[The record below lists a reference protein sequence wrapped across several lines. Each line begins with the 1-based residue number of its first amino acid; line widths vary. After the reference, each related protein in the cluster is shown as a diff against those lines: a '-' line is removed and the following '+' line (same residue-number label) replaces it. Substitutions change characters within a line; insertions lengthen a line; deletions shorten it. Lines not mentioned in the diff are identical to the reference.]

1 MGRTR
6 PGARAAGL
14 VAVIYARVSE
24 DDRRER
30 RSVGEQE
37 EECRNEATEE
47 GWTVAKAFVDNDRSA
62 SRHAR
67 KARESYARLLSY
79 LETEK
84 VDILILWESSRGGR
98 ELEAWA
104 SLLNLCRRRGISIHV
119 VTHHHTY
126 DLDVSRDWRTL
137 AEDGVDS
144 AYESEKT
151 RDRILRSVRAKA
163 KTGQPHGKLLYG
175 YRRTYDD
182 RGNFIAQVIN
192 EETAAIV
199 REAARRVSEGEATR
213 SIALDFNKRG
223 IPSAREGEHGWSLSQ
238 IKRMVINPGYIGQ
251 RVHRGQV
258 VGPAQWPAILDEKV
272 YAVCVARL
280 TDEKRKTCRDVS
292 LKYLLSGIVRCGV
305 CGGRMR
311 AQKNRTHIG
320 YICHSRFCV
329 SIRHERLDDFIK
341 AMFFERLSRP
351 DAAELLAPP
360 QSDDEKAIAEQ
371 EADELK
377 ARLEGFYAQ
386 AAMGKISPVG
396 MASIESELLPEIE
409 KAEWRARAV
418 HVPPLL
424 QRLIGPGIEK
434 RWEGLTIAQQREAV
448 SLVMEIRLGKTYSGA
463 RTFDPYRLAD
473 SRWSGDSKTW
483 GEHWAD
489 SGLTWAAPRQRKP
502 SSAPAAP

>member
-1 MGRTR
+1 M
-6 PGARAAGL
+6 
-14 VAVIYARVSE
+14 AVIYARVSE

-47 GWTVAKAFVDNDRSA
+47 GWTVAEAFVDNDRSA

-79 LETEK
+79 LETEQ
-84 VDILILWESSRGGR
+84 VDILVLWESSRGGR

-119 VTHHHTY
+119 VSHHRTY
-126 DLDVSRDWRTL
+126 DMNVSRDWLTL

-182 RGNFIAQVIN
+182 RGNFVAQVIN

-199 REAARRVSEGEATR
+199 REAAHRVSEGESTR
-213 SIALDFNKRG
+213 SIAVDFNKRG

-251 RVHRGQV
+251 RVHRGQI
-258 VGPAQWPAILDEKV
+258 VGPAQWPAILDEKI
-272 YAVCVARL
+272 YTVCVARL
-280 TDEKRKTCRDVS
+280 TDEKRKTMRDTS
-292 LKYLLSGIVRCGV
+292 LKYLLSGIAHCGV
-305 CGGRMR
+305 CGSRMR
-311 AQKNRTHIG
+311 VQKNRTHMA
-320 YICHSRFCV
+320 YICYGNFCA
-329 SIRHERLDDFIK
+329 SIRYEKLDDFIT
-341 AMFFERLSRP
+341 AMLFERLRRP
-351 DAAELLAPP
+351 DALALLAPP
-360 QSDDEKAIAEQ
+360 QTDNEREMAEQ
-371 EADELK
+371 EVKELK
-377 ARLEGFYAQ
+377 ARLATFYAQ
-386 AAMGKISPVG
+386 AAKGKLTAVG
-396 MASIESELLPEIE
+396 LATIEGELLPQIE
-409 KAEWRARAV
+409 KAEWRSRAV
-418 HVPPLL
+418 DVPPLL
-424 QRLIGPGIEK
+424 RKLVGPDVEQ
-434 RWEGLTIAQQREAV
+434 RWERLTIAQQREAV
-448 SLVMEIRLGKTYSGA
+448 SLVMEIRLAKTYKGA
-463 RTFDPYRLAD
+463 RTFDPNRLAG
-473 SRWSGDSKTW
+473 SRWRGDSKTW

-489 SGLTWAAPRQRKP
+489 AGLTWAAPRQRKRSP
-502 SSAPAAP
+502 APVAP